1 METKV
6 EALEDNKAQLTVTVP
21 AADVDALVKK
31 TYKDFAHKYNFP
43 GFRKGKAPRKVVDNL
58 LGAEFVLATV
68 TEEIVNE
75 YYVKAVDAEQLSVVG
90 SPDFAE
96 PGMVEG
102 GKDFTFSVTV
112 TLKPQVELTSYEPV
126 AIELPF
132 ESATEADIE
141 AQLKSMREYYKT
153 FEDASAATK
162 VKAENTADLAFKA
175 TDEEGNAIASLE
187 SEGRLWTPGNGM
199 FPAAFDAEIMGM
211 KKGQV
216 KEFTIEVPADD
227 ASVLMSSFAGK
238 KVNFEITCNVVKKEV
253 VPELT
258 EEWVK
263 ETMGFESI
271 EALKDAIVQSHN
283 MQLEEVLPRIT
294 ENNCITALIERLEG
308 EVPAAMVEDAESALL
323 QDFFTQMQR
332 QNVSFDTY
340 LAQRGIDN
348 TQFKADI
355 KAEATDNV
363 KQELALDAWARVKGL
378 EVTAEEISNE
388 FVVAGLENP
397 AAVEAEWRAN
407 GRIRFIREGLLR
419 SKAMQDIIDTAVITR
434 VDYAAKDAE

>member
-6 EALEDNKAQLTVTVP
+6 EALEGNKAQLTITVP

-58 LGAEFVLATV
+58 LGADYVLATV
-68 TEEIVNE
+68 TEELVNTF
-75 YYVKAVDAEQLSVVG
+75 YVKAVDAEQLSVVG
-90 SPDFAE
+90 SPEFAE
-96 PGMVEG
+96 PGMVEC

-112 TLKPQVELTSYEPV
+112 SLKPQIELTSYEPV
-126 AIELPF
+126 EIELPF

-141 AQLKSMREYYKT
+141 AQLKGMREYYKT

-162 VKAENTADLAFKA
+162 VKAENTAELAFKA
-175 TDEEGNAIASLE
+175 TDEEGNAIVSLE

-199 FPAAFDAEIMGM
+199 FPEAFDAEIMGM

-216 KEFTIEVPADD
+216 KEFVLEVPADD
-227 ASVLMSSFAGK
+227 SSVLMGSMAGK

-271 EALKDAIVQSHN
+271 EALKNAIVQSHN

-294 ENNCITALIERLEG
+294 ENNCITALIERFEE

-332 QNVSFDTY
+332 QGVSFDTY

-348 TQFKADI
+348 AQFKEDI

-363 KQELALDAWARVKGL
+363 KQELALDAWVRAKGF
-378 EVTAEEISNE
+378 EVTDEEISNE

-434 VDYAAKDAE
+434 VDYAAQDAE

>member
-227 ASVLMSSFAGK
+227 TSVLMSSFAGK

-388 FVVAGLENP
+388 FVIAGLENP